1 MRYMKAQV
9 QVPYFDEAG
18 AKQWIVINIGS
29 PIDRRRLLRGVRKFV
44 RDNFKKR
51 VSNDWVK
58 MHCIITFPIEQ
69 LQGKSAEFLIM
80 DEVVVESKEEQ
91 RKRMDDIY
99 MMLVKDAENADQDGT
114 DTEAQESD
122 PIQAGES
129 VQSVP
134 KDSQ

>member
-58 MHCIITFPIEQ
+58 MHCIITFPTEQ
-69 LQGKSAEFLIM
+69 LKGYTPDIM
-80 DEVVVESKEEQ
+80 IVDEIVIESKEEQ

-99 MMLVKDAENADQDGT
+99 MMLVKDAEDADQDGT
-114 DTEAQESD
+114 DTEAQESNTT
-122 PIQAGES
+122 QAGQS

-134 KDSQ
+134 KDS